1 MLRHDVGRLPVVDR
15 TNEKR
20 VIGYLGRASIMT
32 ARERYHRDEQLRERG
47 IRKPDLV
54 EVESA

>member
-1 MLRHDVGRLPVVDR
+1 
-15 TNEKR
+15 
-20 VIGYLGRASIMT
+20 MT